1 MDGFK
6 AEAVQHTV
14 PNQPIKHVE
23 QAAVNGAKAHK
34 ALKEKT
40 KDTQVNIEDL
50 AKKLDVST
58 NNSSIQFKIE
68 KENGKTIIEIK
79 DKSSGEVIRTIPNEQ
94 ALKIAQ
100 NIDDFIEINNEKGLA
115 VDDKI

>member
-6 AEAVQHTV
+6 TETTHVAQDQV
-14 PNQPIKHVE
+14 KHLDF
-23 QAAVNGAKAHK
+23 KD
-34 ALKEKT
+34 LKKT
-40 KDTQVNIEDL
+40 KEVQKEVIELKKSDVEKL

-58 NNSSIQFKIE
+58 SNASIQFKIE
-68 KENGKTIIEIK
+68 NGDGRTVIEIK
-79 DKSSGEVIRTIPNEQ
+79 DKESGDVIRTIPNEQ

-115 VDDKI
+115 IDDTI